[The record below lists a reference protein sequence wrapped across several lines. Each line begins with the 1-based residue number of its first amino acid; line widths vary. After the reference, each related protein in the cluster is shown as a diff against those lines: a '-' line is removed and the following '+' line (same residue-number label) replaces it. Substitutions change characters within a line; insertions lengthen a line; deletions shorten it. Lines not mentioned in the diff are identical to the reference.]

1 MYSLHYA
8 PGTVPKAWEAMVIP
22 WDADNSVEVTDI
34 NKIIFTEC
42 EMNISSKI
50 LYSSVQMEEITF
62 TSEVVD
68 RSEWI
73 QILHISYKFPGLE

>member
-1 MYSLHYA
+1 MVTTVSDKLKHQTFEVLAGCRQTSQSTVIYVFFSLHE
-8 PGTVPKAWEAMVIP
+8 W
-22 WDADNSVEVTDI
+22 
-34 NKIIFTEC
+34 KIIFTEC

-68 RSEWI
+68 RSE
-73 QILHISYKFPGLE
+73 